1 MTQEE
6 LQKAKE
12 RVQNAESL
20 KSEID
25 VMKDRIKYFDEIL
38 KNAKTLRCA
47 EVSMLGEKGKDY
59 SVRINNFMN
68 LDLTKELDSCASKYL
83 AEVQEIYKRKLKRLE
98 EEFKNL
104 SL

>member
-12 RVQNAESL
+12 RLQNAESL

-25 VMKDRIKYFDEIL
+25 VMKDRIEYFDEIL
-38 KNAKTLRCA
+38 HNAKDLYCV
-47 EVSMLGEKGKDY
+47 EISLFGEKGTTY
-59 SVRINNFMN
+59 ETRISNFMIA
-68 LDLTKELDSCASKYL
+68 DLSEGLFACTKKYITEVMEL
-83 AEVQEIYKRKLKRLE
+83 YKEKLKKLE